1 LLNNVERIVQDPPL
15 HAEASPKTL
24 RKRARRAANK
34 ATKRLAQ
41 AFDAGEGQEADV
53 RLHSARKAT
62 KRARYAAELVR
73 SVIGKRAKKQAQ
85 RFEELQDILG
95 EHQDSVITAE
105 VMRTLGAQA
114 GSTAGE
120 NGFIYG
126 LLFAASSNAPRAR
139 ASRPATGYGR
149 TERIR
154 ISHRALRR
162 RSRRRHGVRRS
173 RWLLGGWRRCYRAGR
188 AMNWHPPRW
197 RSGNRHTRPDG
208 RCRLPH
214 MC

>member
-1 LLNNVERIVQDPPL
+1 LPPELTLGPVKAHVDERLLGEARRAQADVEAAITSERYFALLNNVERIVQDPPL

-34 ATKRLAQ
+34 ATKRLAH

-62 KRARYAAELVR
+62 KRARAAELVR

-120 NGFIYG
+120 NGFTYG
-126 LLFAASSNAPRAR
+126 LLSCREQQRAA
-139 ASRPATGYGR
+139 R
-149 TERIR
+149 TREQA
-154 ISHRALRR
+154 HHWLRQ
-162 RSRRRHGVRRS
+162 
-173 RWLLGGWRRCYRAGR
+173 
-188 AMNWHPPRW
+188 N
-197 RSGNRHTRPDG
+197 
-208 RCRLPH
+208 
-214 MC
+214 